1 MKSKKMICTVFA
13 SLLMMVLCL
22 TAVDSSAQSK
32 KKSAM
37 KECCMMKDGKMMHH
51 KDGKMVP
58 MTKDMT
64 MKNGTKCMV
73 NGECVMKDGKTMTMK
88 EGDCMDMNGKDCKND
103 MKKMKGSAMYACP
116 MHADMVSD
124 KPAKCPKCGMDMTKN

>member
-1 MKSKKMICTVFA
+1 MFA
-13 SLLMMVLCL
+13 SLLIMVLCL
-22 TAVDSSAQSK
+22 TAFDSSAQSK
-32 KKSAM
+32 KKSAKM

-51 KDGKMVP
+51 KDGKMMP

-88 EGDCMDMNGKDCKND
+88 DGDCMDMNGNMCSSE
-103 MKKMKGSAMYACP
+103 MKKMKGSAMYSCP
-116 MHADMVSD
+116 MHSDMVSD
-124 KPAKCPKCGMDMTKN
+124 KPAKCPKCGMDMKKN